1 MTDLARRVGFE
12 FSKIN
17 ALREYPR
24 SLDSTATTGSHRPFL
39 ITDGPEEAQKYL
51 PRIEDYEKN
60 RAYLFIRQLHD
71 NRHEQG
77 EGITSFFR
85 LRSILAFT
93 VIYSIRAE
101 TEC

>member
-1 MTDLARRVGFE
+1 MADLARRLGFK
-12 FSKIN
+12 FSEIN
-17 ALREYPR
+17 ALREYSR
-24 SLDSTATTGSHRPFL
+24 SLDFIAMTGSHRPFL
-39 ITDGPEEAQKYL
+39 ITDGPEEAEKYL

-85 LRSILAFT
+85 LR
-93 VIYSIRAE
+93 
-101 TEC
+101 